1 MSNFS
6 GPLSPTRRNFL
17 ATTGGVI
24 AGAVAAPRA
33 VSASAAKSD
42 DAKTPTTR
50 NRRKILIGVFDP
62 AFPDLTLD
70 QLVEKYQ
77 QMGVE
82 AAEIGT
88 GGYPNN
94 KHCPMDELL
103 ADCCQLRAW
112 Q

>member
-1 MSNFS
+1 MSNSS

-24 AGAVAAPRA
+24 AGAVAAPRG
-33 VSASAAKSD
+33 VSASTAQSD
-42 DAKTPTTR
+42 ESQASTSR

-77 QMGVE
+77 QMG
-82 AAEIGT
+82 
-88 GGYPNN
+88 GGKGENGGRGVYP
-94 KHCPMDELL
+94 KTTSSP
-103 ADCCQLRAW
+103 
-112 Q
+112 